1 MFVPN
6 VRTVYGSAHQ
16 VVTLSARGCAPWQKM
31 KFSTIVYITKTQMK
45 AIDQPTQRCHDGTTD
60 TNTSACIARF
70 IEQKLGCNAMTLG
83 SQHSSTSKCTTRTQL
98 LALAN
103 LSKTFE
109 RSDGNDIA
117 DMTGCLSA
125 CKKDQFSIIADP
137 VVTET
142 AYKEWGEVPCQLHL
156 QFRILDNSFKV
167 EEQYELYGMDSF
179 IADVGGYMGL
189 LLGISLLS
197 IYRVVEHSTKK
208 FFGRTRHGKIIIE

>member
-16 VVTLSARGCAPWQKM
+16 VVTLSARGCAPWQKI

-45 AIDQPTQRCHDGTTD
+45 AIDQPAQRCHERTTN

-70 IEQKLGCNAMTLG
+70 IEQKLGCSAMTLG
-83 SQHSSTSKCTTRTQL
+83 SHHSSTSKCTTRSQL

-125 CKKDQFSIIADP
+125 CEKDRFSIIADP

-142 AYKEWGEVPCQLHL
+142 AYEEWGEVPCQLHL

-197 IYRVVEHSTKK
+197 IYRAVEHSTKK
-208 FFGRTRHGKIIIE
+208 FIGRTRHGKIIIE